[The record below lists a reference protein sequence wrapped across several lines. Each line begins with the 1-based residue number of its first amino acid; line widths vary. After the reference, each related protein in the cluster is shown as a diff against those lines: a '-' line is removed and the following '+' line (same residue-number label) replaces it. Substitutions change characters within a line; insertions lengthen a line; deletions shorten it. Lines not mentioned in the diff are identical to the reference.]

1 MSDFVKK
8 LPKLD
13 FDKSKNILMIVAVIV
28 IIYMI
33 VVFGKDIVSGIEGI
47 FGVAKNPVVDA
58 AAQAGID
65 ANMSSANPSSPFS
78 PALYNNN
85 QDASTLD
92 YGTLQDMATKIY
104 NSGSSLPNWLGGGAD
119 GQAGLA
125 QFKKCN
131 NKVDV
136 SNLVVVFEQMYGKD
150 LYDFIS
156 AQYTTDTGKI
166 ALSQILT
173 FVNNLPTT

>member
-13 FDKSKNILMIVAVIV
+13 LDKSKNILMIVAVIV

-33 VVFGKDIVSGIEGI
+33 VVFGKDIVDGIESI
-47 FGVAKNPVVDA
+47 FGVTKNPQVDA
-58 AAQAGID
+58 ATKAAID

-85 QDASTLD
+85 QDASTLE
-92 YGTLQDMATKIY
+92 YATLQDMANKIY
-104 NSGSSLPNWLGGGAD
+104 NSVSALPNWISPPDA
-119 GQAGLA
+119 QMGLS

-136 SNLVVVFEQMYGKD
+136 SNLTVVFEQMYNKD
-150 LYDFIS
+150 LYDYIS
-156 AQYTTDTGKI
+156 ANYTSGGSVI
-166 ALSQILT
+166 ALQQILS
-173 FVNNLPTT
+173 FVNSLPTT